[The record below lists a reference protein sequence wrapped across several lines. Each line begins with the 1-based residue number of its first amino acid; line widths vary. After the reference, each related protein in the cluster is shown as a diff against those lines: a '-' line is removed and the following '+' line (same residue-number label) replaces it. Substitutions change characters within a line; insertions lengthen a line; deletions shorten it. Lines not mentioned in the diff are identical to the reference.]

1 MPKLTTLINKITQ
14 DHPKLKLESGERFAF
29 HPPNTIFYDEQSGS
43 ERPDLLILHELGHYL
58 NGNQDYTSDIALLR
72 IESEAWETA
81 KKLTKKY
88 KIKWDE
94 DFAQDRLDSY
104 RDWMHSAS
112 LCSFCNINGYQD
124 TNGLYHCPLCNKKWP
139 RQEIPED

>member
-1 MPKLTTLINKITQ
+1 MQKLTLLINKLSLDYPEIS
-14 DHPKLKLESGERFAF
+14 LKIGERFAF
-29 HPPNTIFYDEQSGS
+29 RPPNTIFYNEENLQ
-43 ERPDLLILHELGHYL
+43 ERPDLLLLHELGHYL

-81 KKLTKKY
+81 KKLAKKY

-94 DFAQDRLDSY
+94 DFVQDRLDSY
-104 RDWMHSAS
+104 RDWMHNAS
-112 LCSFCNINGYQD
+112 LCSVCNINGYQD

-139 RQEIPED
+139 RKEIPAD